1 MPIFNLTH
9 FQFPS
14 AAALIKVFI
23 SQKMVYTCSVLLGA
37 GAAIIWV
44 SMGFMLSSNSEQNTF
59 YRLNTVSKKK
69 NPLVKLVD
77 KQTFFPGTPDI
88 NRNVGMFWSLFH
100 FSGILGNISVV
111 FVSRIQKSAQQLVRK
126 RFKININQWNCPFFW
141 DTSTPSISDKCM
153 TNVFWSYVFLF
164 FLYYLP
170 PLLIWLVVRYFTT
183 LYWTLTTIQ

>member
-126 RFKININQWNCPFFW
+126 RFKININQ
-141 DTSTPSISDKCM
+141 
-153 TNVFWSYVFLF
+153 
-164 FLYYLP
+164 
-170 PLLIWLVVRYFTT
+170 
-183 LYWTLTTIQ
+183 